1 MPKDSQQWLAMFK
14 IALVET
20 NTEMLAMLIE
30 EIPVF
35 QSAKEAESARILSQQ
50 AIARLQ
56 TLREQTRDSMQQ
68 IINQFME
75 DNPPVPMIPG
85 EETPA
90 VDEGTEV

>member
-68 IINQFME
+68 IRKNLQFLH
-75 DNPPVPMIPG
+75 
-85 EETPA
+85 A
-90 VDEGTEV
+90 TEHSHSGSLDITS